1 MDDAKKVTVPDVAA
15 APRQGRRLAMVTA
28 YDAPTAR
35 IVDAAG
41 VDVILVG
48 DSLGNV
54 VLGYENT
61 LPVTMEDM
69 IRHTAA
75 VVRGTSRALVVAD
88 MPFMSYQ
95 ESAEQARRNA
105 GRLVK
110 EGGAAAVKLEG
121 GVAVAATVAAI
132 VAMDVP
138 VMGHVGLTP
147 QSVHAFGG
155 FRVQGRDEESARKII
170 DGARALE
177 EAGAFAVVLE
187 GIPSELARRV
197 SEALDI
203 PTIGIGAGP
212 GCDGQVLVLHDMLA
226 MYRGFRPKF
235 VKVYDDIGD
244 RMEKAVAAYVR
255 EVKDGSFPAPE
266 HEFQG

>member
-1 MDDAKKVTVPDVAA
+1 MNDAKKVTVPDVAA
-15 APRQGRRLAMVTA
+15 APREGRRLAVVTA
-28 YDAPTAR
+28 YDASAAR

-41 VDVILVG
+41 VDIILVG

-54 VLGYENT
+54 VLGYPNT
-61 LPVTMEDM
+61 LPVTMEEM
-69 IRHTAA
+69 ISHTAA

-95 ESAEQARRNA
+95 ESIALARRNA

-121 GVAVAATVAAI
+121 GAAVADAVAAI

-155 FRVQGRDEESARKII
+155 FRVQGRDEESAQRIV
-170 DGARALE
+170 DGAKAVE
-177 EAGAFAVVLE
+177 AAGAFAIVLE
-187 GIPSELARRV
+187 GIPSELARRI
-197 SEALDI
+197 SEALEI

-212 GCDGQVLVLHDMLA
+212 GCDGQVLVLHDMLGI
-226 MYRGFRPKF
+226 YRGFRPKF
-235 VKVYDDIGD
+235 VKVYDEIGD
-244 RMEKAVAAYVR
+244 RMEKAVATYVR
-255 EVKDGSFPAPE
+255 EVRDGSFPGPE
-266 HEFQG
+266 HEF